1 MQSITKIYPTA
12 VEESI
17 NTAQYCTS
25 NILMGNWLI
34 EVFEKQRLLNTRS
47 FRANRQIITAF

>member
-25 NILMGNWLI
+25 NLLMGNWLI
-34 EVFEKQRLLNTRS
+34 EVFEKQKLLNTRS
-47 FRANRQIITAF
+47 FGANCQIITAF